1 MGTSAVSSSGGSA
14 ATERATQS
22 EYVVEALAK
31 TMRQHKQEAL
41 ALVRLVEQASASGD
55 KGQHVNYYG

>member
-1 MGTSAVSSSGGSA
+1 MGTSAISSSGGTA
-14 ATERATQS
+14 ATERTTQS
-22 EYVVEALAK
+22 DYVVEALAK
-31 TMRQHKQEAL
+31 SMRQRRQEAQ